1 MGEDCV
7 GGSCFQKGAMQVGM
21 NEESVT
27 KGKPKEET
35 KNKKVRYR

>member
-1 MGEDCV
+1 MRDCV
-7 GGSCFQKGAMQVGM
+7 DGSCFQKGAGWVGT

-35 KNKKVRYR
+35 KEKKAGYR